1 MTEDLRIYSLSS
13 NDTPFCN
20 AGQNVAV
27 NLLLY
32 NLEWVHFTT
41 FCKIIIVI
49 KIMLTHFTGILERFN
64 IQYFQAGSQLSLR
77 MHIVVLTSACSPR

>member
-1 MTEDLRIYSLSS
+1 MCSLSS
-13 NDTPFCN
+13 NVIPFGN

-27 NLLLY
+27 NLLLR

-41 FCKIIIVI
+41 FCKIIILI

-64 IQYFQAGSQLSLR
+64 VQYFQAGSQLSLL
-77 MHIVVLTSACSPR
+77 MHIVVLTSAYSPQ